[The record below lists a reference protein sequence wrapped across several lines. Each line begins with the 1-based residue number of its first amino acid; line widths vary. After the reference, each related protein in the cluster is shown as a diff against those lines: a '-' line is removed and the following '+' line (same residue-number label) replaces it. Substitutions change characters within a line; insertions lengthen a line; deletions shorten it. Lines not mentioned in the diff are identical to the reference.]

1 VATFCDHHG
10 DFVSFDYYNAVAVPY
25 FTILTDVWRT
35 MQVLLCDSIS
45 LYQRYLKKKNRRM
58 RDLPL
63 VMKVEDIPFK
73 ASVLIL
79 GDSYDV
85 LKITQAAKVRYVEL

>member
-1 VATFCDHHG
+1 
-10 DFVSFDYYNAVAVPY
+10 
-25 FTILTDVWRT
+25 
-35 MQVLLCDSIS
+35 MQVLLCESIS

-63 VMKVEDIPFK
+63 VMKIDDIPLK
-73 ASVLIL
+73 SSVLIL
-79 GDSYDV
+79 GDYDV